1 MNRKEV
7 NPNENWKRPWPAAKL
22 VIDSLIQ
29 AYEKEYLISCPTYHK
44 MMTIPCVEHFESY
57 MLLFPSNI
65 LFLTLQK
72 LSVI

>member
-1 MNRKEV
+1 MKLE
-7 NPNENWKRPWPAAKL
+7 KALASSQL
-22 VIDSLIQ
+22 VIDSLTQ

-57 MLLFPSNI
+57 MLPFSSNS